1 MYVCMYIS
9 KVAVIHSNFRNR
21 KFLIGKTVVRST
33 TLIQGYFTIWVC
45 MYMYVCMYRN
55 NAIDMCI
62 FFNFLLILL
71 TIVWEVW

>member
-1 MYVCMYIS
+1 MYIS
-9 KVAVIHSNFRNR
+9 QVAVIHSNFRNR

-45 MYMYVCMYRN
+45 MYVHMYRN

-62 FFNFLLILL
+62 FFNFLLMWL
-71 TIVWEVW
+71 